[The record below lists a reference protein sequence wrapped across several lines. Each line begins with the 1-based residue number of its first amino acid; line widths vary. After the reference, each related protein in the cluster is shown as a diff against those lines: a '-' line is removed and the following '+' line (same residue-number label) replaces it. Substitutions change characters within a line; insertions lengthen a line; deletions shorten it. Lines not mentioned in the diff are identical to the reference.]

1 MPDVIPDWRELHHFV
16 VPFPILLLS
25 IAPFL
30 VIVGI
35 GISVPKRRLFLGLAL
50 TFVVLGTEA
59 TFVAVATG
67 EAAMNP
73 VDPSPAFKLH
83 RRNTKLWLR
92 RHWSCSPCSHWHLR
106 RWSLPPA
113 VGSRARGA
121 HEYGTAGHLSC
132 PLQIGRA
139 HV

>member
-73 VDPSPAFKLH
+73 VDPSPAFKVALQEH
-83 RRNTKLWLR
+83 EALAKTTLELFSVLTLAFTALVFAPGCWVASSRR
-92 RHWSCSPCSHWHLR
+92 
-106 RWSLPPA
+106 A
-113 VGSRARGA
+113 
-121 HEYGTAGHLSC
+121 
-132 PLQIGRA
+132 
-139 HV
+139 